1 MKKTLTIFF
10 FVCLALVVAYGAA
23 SCWVGGQ
30 ARNQHDMLIAQINRS
45 NYMEASVK
53 SYERGLF
60 SSRAL
65 TTFTLILPESGDPI
79 EFSIVDYIYHGPFVF
94 LEHPHLKTRLRPV
107 LAVIRTRLAPGDP
120 GEAMKKMLEKIPEL
134 ESSEVLT
141 VLSIDGS
148 GESYFDVPAFQ
159 KKFPDEKG
167 EQVEVEWRGFI
178 GQCKF
183 DLQLGEVAG
192 SYSSPSLQVTEQNQL
207 LRVKDIQGD
216 FDSHPGIKGISV
228 GSTALSIG
236 SIEAM
241 EKENTFFNLSSLGL
255 KAESGVS
262 GETISGGLRLSFE
275 KLSAGGMGL
284 GPFALEFEARKLDAD
299 VLSRFQKL
307 VPELRKKAAE
317 QTGNAKGEIEKLFT
331 QIMVDLLGNSPEFE
345 IKQLEIRTDKGDLSG
360 KAKLTFAGPKKNLA
374 GNILALLFNIDASAE
389 LSVSEALLYLV
400 AENVFRDVSAQD
412 PESAKMSAN
421 GLVMGLKA
429 SKYIIS
435 EGGSFK
441 SSATFKH
448 GMLTVNGRKLGLSNL
463 PRSAP
468 AQ

>member
-1 MKKTLTIFF
+1 
-10 FVCLALVVAYGAA
+10 
-23 SCWVGGQ
+23 
-30 ARNQHDMLIAQINRS
+30 
-45 NYMEASVK
+45 
-53 SYERGLF
+53 
-60 SSRAL
+60 
-65 TTFTLILPESGDPI
+65 
-79 EFSIVDYIYHGPFVF
+79 
-94 LEHPHLKTRLRPV
+94 
-107 LAVIRTRLAPGDP
+107 
-120 GEAMKKMLEKIPEL
+120 
-134 ESSEVLT
+134 
-141 VLSIDGS
+141 
-148 GESYFDVPAFQ
+148 
-159 KKFPDEKG
+159 
-167 EQVEVEWRGFI
+167 
-178 GQCKF
+178 
-183 DLQLGEVAG
+183 
-192 SYSSPSLQVTEQNQL
+192 
-207 LRVKDIQGD
+207 
-216 FDSHPGIKGISV
+216 
-228 GSTALSIG
+228 
-236 SIEAM
+236 
-241 EKENTFFNLSSLGL
+241 
-255 KAESGVS
+255 
-262 GETISGGLRLSFE
+262 
-275 KLSAGGMGL
+275 MGL

>member
-1 MKKTLTIFF
+1 MKKALTIFL
-10 FVCLALVVAYGAA
+10 FVCLTLVVAYGAA
-23 SCWVGGQ
+23 AYWIGGQ
-30 ARNQHDMLIAQINRS
+30 ARNQHDLLIEQINRS

-65 TTFTLILPESGDPI
+65 TTFTLILPESGTPI
-79 EFSIVDYIYHGPFVF
+79 EFSIIDYIYHGTFVF
-94 LEHPHLKTRLRPV
+94 LKNPHLERSLRPV
-107 LAVIRTRLAPGDP
+107 LAVIRTRPAPGDP
-120 GEAMKKMLEKIPEL
+120 GEALKKMLEKIPEL

-167 EQVEVEWRGFI
+167 GQVEVEWRGFT

-183 DLQLGEVAG
+183 ALQLGEFAG

-216 FDSHPGIKGISV
+216 FNSHPGIKGISV
-228 GSTALSIG
+228 GSAGLSIG
-236 SIEAM
+236 SIEGM
-241 EKENTFFNLSSLGL
+241 GKENISFNLRSLGF

-262 GETISGGLRLSFE
+262 GETVNVALLLSFE

-299 VLSRFQKL
+299 VLSRFEKL

-317 QTGNAKGEIEKLFT
+317 QTDNAKGEIKKLFT
-331 QIMVDLLGNSPEFE
+331 QVMLELLGNSPEFE

-360 KAKLTFAGPKKNLA
+360 RARLTFEGSKKNLPKS
-374 GNILALLFNIDASAE
+374 ILALLVSIDASAE

-400 AENVFRDVSAQD
+400 AENVFREGSEQD
-412 PESAKMSAN
+412 PESAKMSAK

-435 EGGSFK
+435 EAGSFK

-448 GMLTVNGRKLGLSNL
+448 GILTVNGRKLNLSNL
-463 PRSAP
+463 P
-468 AQ
+468 